1 MMTHCLEFLSILG
14 DTMGCSSSISVTEQE
29 EQVNEAQSVKSE
41 YYIEKL
47 THISAD
53 ISEVASSVMKTLI

>member
-1 MMTHCLEFLSILG
+1 
-14 DTMGCSSSISVTEQE
+14 MGCSSSISVTEPE
-29 EQVNEAQSVKSE
+29 EQINETQSAKSE

-53 ISEVASSVMKTLI
+53 ISEVAFMKSRKSKISTI

>member
-1 MMTHCLEFLSILG
+1 
-14 DTMGCSSSISVTEQE
+14 MGCSSSISVTEQE